1 MRSDRS
7 VDVPEMIR
15 MFKKSG
21 PIGKLIV
28 LVIAA
33 VILWRVGSSIYFL
46 SGGLTR
52 KYKPYADLAQDSA
65 ELMMNHD
72 YAKLGVYAYDYMD
85 IMKKVTDGKATESQI
100 ISIFEESRK
109 SLEDKYRKEYGD
121 NYGFQATIVEGKDI
135 KPKDFEL
142 KIVQRRD
149 EFLNALDRSIDIR
162 DYLDVNSIDKMKY
175 LKVSIQV
182 KNQPKAVHYSMKL
195 HIVKLKGQSE
205 WKVLSIEQ

>member
-1 MRSDRS
+1 
-7 VDVPEMIR
+7 
-15 MFKKSG
+15 
-21 PIGKLIV
+21 
-28 LVIAA
+28 
-33 VILWRVGSSIYFL
+33 
-46 SGGLTR
+46 
-52 KYKPYADLAQDSA
+52 
-65 ELMMNHD
+65 
-72 YAKLGVYAYDYMD
+72 MD